1 MRENFDSEQAK
12 ERGDMGQVNWPRVR
26 DVLIS
31 IICIGI
37 LFWAGWSVMAQFVH
51 AIILLLL
58 AMAIAFLVTP
68 LVNVLNRYI
77 PRALATLLVFA
88 VILGILGGLCYA
100 LVFSLIQQ
108 IQYFSNNLP
117 SYIANLPTTYASAQK
132 WLVLQGVPQSNI
144 DQTLAQLQSQLTE
157 FINNLVTNALSIVF
171 FVTDILV
178 NILLVVVLGFYLTV
192 DGKRIRNSLVS
203 IAPRRSLSHVL
214 LFEDALNR
222 VVGNYIRGQL
232 TLALIIGFMAAIGCS
247 IFHLGSYALI
257 VGVMAFLFETI
268 PMVGPALASIPA
280 LLISLLLPDPF
291 PRTIYIL
298 IYFIC
303 VQMIESNILGPRIVG
318 HAVGLHPVA
327 SILALIIGAQM
338 FGAFGALLA
347 TPIVAAVWVVINS
360 LYRSIR
366 GESADEI
373 LATSRRGSWI
383 RRRSDESDPPPR
395 RRPFID
401 SLHLKSSMAKGMPAQ
416 ENSLRVNKIEHI
428 DLLRPIP
435 SIAREDGH
443 EVSEREP
450 VHLETAENRE
460 PDRSV

>member
-1 MRENFDSEQAK
+1 
-12 ERGDMGQVNWPRVR
+12 MGRVNWQRVR
-26 DVLIS
+26 DILIS

-37 LFWAGWSVMAQFVH
+37 LFWAAWSVLGQFVH

-68 LVNVLNRYI
+68 MVNVLNRYM
-77 PRALATLLVFA
+77 PRVLATLLVFA
-88 VILGILGGLCYA
+88 LILAVIGGICYA

-117 SYIANLPTTYASAQK
+117 SYIDNLPTTYATAQK
-132 WLVLQGVPQSNI
+132 WLVQQGIPQSNI
-144 DQTLAQLQSQLTE
+144 NETLTQLQTQLTN

-192 DGKRIRNSLVS
+192 DGKRIRNSIVGISPKRWL
-203 IAPRRSLSHVL
+203 PHVL

-232 TLALIIGFMAAIGCS
+232 TLALIIGIMAGIGCG
-247 IFHLGSYALI
+247 IFRMGNYALI

-291 PRTIYIL
+291 PRTIYVL
-298 IYFIC
+298 VYFIC
-303 VQMIESNILGPRIVG
+303 VQIVESNILGPRIVG

-327 SILALIIGAQM
+327 SILALVIGAQL

-347 TPIVAAVWVVINS
+347 TPIVAAAWVVIAS
-360 LYRSIR
+360 LYNSIR
-366 GESADEI
+366 GESADTM
-373 LATSRRGSWI
+373 LATNRRASWI
-383 RRRSDESDPPPR
+383 RRRGNEPAR
-395 RRPFID
+395 RRSFID
-401 SLHLKSSMAKGMPAQ
+401 SLHLKSPPPATTPVTRSQ
-416 ENSLRVNKIEHI
+416 PEKPNPPRVNKIEHI
-428 DLLRPIP
+428 DLVRPIP
-435 SIAREDGH
+435 PETNADDEQED
-443 EVSEREP
+443 RKD
-450 VHLETAENRE
+450 ETAAAKQAENSY
-460 PDRSV
+460 PDRQN